1 MGTCLKDKVCSIMSQ
16 TDIAKKLGTA
26 PQSVSLWLNG
36 EVPAHRVI
44 PFCEALRWEIT
55 PYEIRNDIYPNPT
68 DGLRGQ
74 QEA

>member
-1 MGTCLKDKVCSIMSQ
+1 MNSELKERVCSIMSQ
-16 TDIAKKLGTA
+16 TDIAKRLGTA

-55 PYEIRNDIYPNPT
+55 PHEIRTDIYPNPS
-68 DGLRGQ
+68 DGLPRQ